1 MDKFAVDQEKVEQK
15 AEEISHLLDGMSL
28 PEVFGVLGTV
38 IAKLYAST
46 QCQTDINVKSV
57 IISWLDQVKTFVNNI
72 KAHPID
78 NIAN

>member
-1 MDKFAVDQEKVEQK
+1 MDKFAVDQKIVEQK
-15 AEEISHLLDGMSL
+15 AEEIGHLLDGMSL

-38 IAKLYAST
+38 IAKLYASA

-57 IISWLDQVKTFVNNI
+57 IISWLDQVKTFVKSI
-72 KAHPID
+72 KALPID

>member
-1 MDKFAVDQEKVEQK
+1 MDKFAVDQKKVEQK
-15 AEEISHLLDGMSL
+15 AEEIGALLDGMSL

-38 IAKLYAST
+38 IAKLYAYT

-72 KAHPID
+72 KARPID